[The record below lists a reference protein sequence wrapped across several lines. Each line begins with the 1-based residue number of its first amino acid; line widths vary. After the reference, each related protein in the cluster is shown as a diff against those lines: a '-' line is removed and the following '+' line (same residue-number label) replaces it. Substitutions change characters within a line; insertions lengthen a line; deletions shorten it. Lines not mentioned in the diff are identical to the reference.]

1 MSNPNPYLG
10 VPTIQVPDQPIL
22 ESPMPSRV
30 PSPTPIPPV
39 NPTVQPAYVNEFQQ
53 TVVQAILALSDL
65 AATTQAPK
73 SGNSSSVKL
82 CNPHVFNG

>member
-10 VPTIQVPDQPIL
+10 LPTIQVPDQPIL

-39 NPTVQPAYVNEFQQ
+39 NPTVQPAYVDDFSCMLTYMQQNQVEFQQ
-53 TVVQAILALSDL
+53 TVV
-65 AATTQAPK
+65 
-73 SGNSSSVKL
+73 
-82 CNPHVFNG
+82 